1 MLTVNVSVLVVK
13 VKVVPVLVVCV
24 CVEDLSPRG
33 QALYNE
39 IQFFG
44 GFMLQGRMRNLDTKQ
59 TYHQNTPSSAQ
70 ALPVPIPEIPASS

>member
-33 QALYNE
+33 QALYKE
-39 IQFFG
+39 IPFFG
-44 GFMLQGRMRNLDTKQ
+44 GLYVARP
-59 TYHQNTPSSAQ
+59 HAQ
-70 ALPVPIPEIPASS
+70 PRH